1 MSEFDNGFEGAQVGA
16 YQASINRFVEGDK
29 QRVNKSEEIKSQGNG
44 NAGRIEI
51 LPESRRAYRR
61 VVVGCGLVLIVGK
74 DILIDR
80 RKIWVLLHWKRPL
93 WLVWAKI
100 PTKDGLFLCLSNI
113 RFYLHSKHEE
123 GKGQTKMSHPKIRDD
138 SCLWFYMPDR
148 SSTKADQPDIL
159 SVSMIRSE
167 DLFADSARLHI
178 RVRGTSLVSAKMA
191 LTKARE
197 VAAFVSQLQTVG

>member
-1 MSEFDNGFEGAQVGA
+1 MSEFDNGFEGAQEGA

-123 GKGQTKMSHPKIRDD
+123 GKGQTKMSHLKIRDD
-138 SCLWFYMPDR
+138 SCR
-148 SSTKADQPDIL
+148 SLETPKTAKGTG
-159 SVSMIRSE
+159 R
-167 DLFADSARLHI
+167 ARLGQ
-178 RVRGTSLVSAKMA
+178 VYSY
-191 LTKARE
+191 
-197 VAAFVSQLQTVG
+197 LQDPRTGRQRYPGCTGCDFYKST